1 MPGATGPRGN
11 VAANDFSNN
20 LKRQTLA
27 EQLADTLK
35 EAILAGRWAA
45 GQALPTEPELAAQF
59 GVSRAVVRDGTR
71 MLAARGLVEAQ
82 HGRGV
87 FVTGSPV
94 AAFGD
99 ALLLALRRAG
109 ATAWDVERFEQ
120 MVLPEVHAEAAR
132 QATDE
137 EVAEIE
143 QLAEAYHTV
152 FAEVTRSSWGR
163 SHLLPDERVRVM
175 AAFQALYRA
184 IFAAAHNAV
193 WALLAE
199 PLSNLRA
206 PRSWQEGD
214 LTAED
219 FIAHERRLIDARVA
233 AIVARDPDRARAT
246 AKTLGQLPPEAE
258 AAMRV
263 TPVGEI
269 PEIPLPLATTN
280 SDQ

>member
-11 VAANDFSNN
+11 VEPSDFSNN
-20 LKRQTLA
+20 LRRQTLA

-35 EAILAGRWAA
+35 EAILAGRWVA
-45 GQALPTEPELAAQF
+45 GEALPTEPELAAQF

-120 MVLPEVHAEAAR
+120 MVLPEVQAEAAR

-137 EVAEIE
+137 ELAAIVE
-143 QLAEAYHTV
+143 LAEAYHTA
-152 FAEVTRSSWGR
+152 FAQVTHNSWPRGELSPAQR
-163 SHLLPDERVRVM
+163 GQVM
-175 AAFQALYRA
+175 AAFRALYGA
-184 IFAAAHNAV
+184 IFAATHNAL

-199 PLSNLRA
+199 PLLRLRA
-206 PRSWQEGD
+206 PRSWQAGEM
-214 LTAED
+214 TADD
-219 FIAHERRLIDARVA
+219 FIAHERRVIGDRIA
-233 AIVARDPDRARAT
+233 AIVARDPERARAT
-246 AKTLGQLPPEAE
+246 ALTLAQLPSEAE
-258 AAMRV
+258 AAMRA
-263 TPVGEI
+263 TAVGEI
-269 PEIPLPLATTN
+269 PDIPLPLNVQAN
-280 SDQ
+280 AL

>member
-11 VAANDFSNN
+11 VATNGFSNN

-27 EQLADTLK
+27 EQLAETIK

-137 EVAEIE
+137 EVTAITE
-143 QLAEAYHTV
+143 LAEAYHAV
-152 FAEVTRSSWGR
+152 FAEVSRARWGR
-163 SHLLPDERVRVM
+163 GHLSATEREQVTV
-175 AAFQALYRA
+175 AFRALYAA
-184 IFAAAHNAV
+184 IFAATHNAV
-193 WALLAE
+193 WGLLAE
-199 PLSNLRA
+199 PLLRLRA
-206 PRSWQEGD
+206 LRSWQTGEMSLD
-214 LTAED
+214 E
-219 FIAHERRLIDARVA
+219 FIAHERREIDALIA
-233 AIVARDPDRARAT
+233 AIVARDPDHARAT
-246 AKTLGQLPPEAE
+246 ARTLGQLPVEAE
-258 AAMRV
+258 AAMRA

-269 PEIPLPLATTN
+269 AEIPLPLITN
-280 SDQ
+280 DIEQ

>member
-1 MPGATGPRGN
+1 MEAS
-11 VAANDFSNN
+11 DFSNN

-45 GQALPTEPELAAQF
+45 GEALPTEPELAAQF

-94 AAFGD
+94 APFGD
-99 ALLLALRRAG
+99 ALLRALRRAG

-132 QATDE
+132 QATD
-137 EVAEIE
+137 ADIADIGR
-143 QLAEAYHTV
+143 LAEAYHAA
-152 FAEVTRSSWGR
+152 FAEVTRESWQRGKLSPVQR
-163 SHLLPDERVRVM
+163 RQVM
-175 AAFQALYRA
+175 AAFRALYGA
-184 IFAAAHNAV
+184 IFAATHNAL

-199 PLSNLRA
+199 PLLALRA
-206 PRSWQEGD
+206 PRSWQSGEM
-214 LTAED
+214 TADE

-233 AIVARDPDRARAT
+233 AIVARDADRARET
-246 AKTLGQLPPEAE
+246 AKTLAQLPPAAE
-258 AAMRV
+258 AAMRAALQA

-269 PEIPLPLATTN
+269 ADIPLPLVSNHATHPGQ
-280 SDQ
+280 SGR

>member
-1 MPGATGPRGN
+1 
-11 VAANDFSNN
+11 VEANDFSNN

-27 EQLADTLK
+27 EQLADALK

-59 GVSRAVVRDGTR
+59 GVSRAVVRDATR

-87 FVTGSPV
+87 FVTGSSV

-120 MVLPEVHAEAAR
+120 MILPEVQAEAAR
-132 QATDE
+132 QATAG

-143 QLAEAYHTV
+143 QLAEAYHIV
-152 FAEVTRSSWGR
+152 FAEVTYSSWGR
-163 SHLLPDERVRVM
+163 SYLSPDERARVM
-175 AAFQALYRA
+175 AAFQALYGA
-184 IFAAAHNAV
+184 IFAATHNAV

-199 PLSNLRA
+199 PLLNLRA
-206 PRSWQEGD
+206 PRSWQEGG
-214 LTAED
+214 LTAEA
-219 FIAHERRLIDARVA
+219 FIAHERRQIDARVA
-233 AIVARDPDRARAT
+233 AIVARDPARARDT
-246 AKTLGQLPPEAE
+246 ARMLMALPPEAE
-258 AAMRV
+258 AAMKA

-269 PEIPLPLATTN
+269 PDIPLPLSTYHGSRTTAH
-280 SDQ
+280 

>member
-1 MPGATGPRGN
+1 MAT
-11 VAANDFSNN
+11 NDFSNN

-27 EQLADTLK
+27 EQLAETIK

-59 GVSRAVVRDGTR
+59 GVSRAVVRDATR

>member
-1 MPGATGPRGN
+1 MPGATGPRAN
-11 VAANDFSNN
+11 VEQSDFSNN
-20 LKRQTLA
+20 LRRQTLA

-35 EAILAGRWAA
+35 EAILAGRWRA
-45 GQALPTEPELAAQF
+45 GEALPTEPELAAQF

-120 MVLPEVHAEAAR
+120 MILPNVQAEAAR

-137 EVAEIE
+137 ELAKIAR
-143 QLAEAYHTV
+143 LAEAYHTV
-152 FAEVTRSSWGR
+152 FAAVTRDSWQRG
-163 SHLLPDERVRVM
+163 HLSPAEREQVM
-175 AAFQALYRA
+175 AAFRALYAA
-184 IFAAAHNAV
+184 IFAATHNAV

-199 PLSNLRA
+199 PLLRLRA

-214 LTAED
+214 LSAEE
-219 FIAHERRLIDARVA
+219 FIAHERQLIDARVE
-233 AIVARDPDRARAT
+233 AIIARDPDRARETDRVLMA
-246 AKTLGQLPPEAE
+246 LPPEAE
-258 AAMRV
+258 AAMRA

-269 PEIPLPLATTN
+269 PDIPLPLDTMGRTF
-280 SDQ
+280 

>member
-1 MPGATGPRGN
+1 
-11 VAANDFSNN
+11 
-20 LKRQTLA
+20 
-27 EQLADTLK
+27 
-35 EAILAGRWAA
+35 
-45 GQALPTEPELAAQF
+45 
-59 GVSRAVVRDGTR
+59 
-71 MLAARGLVEAQ
+71 
-82 HGRGV
+82 
-87 FVTGSPV
+87 
-94 AAFGD
+94 
-99 ALLLALRRAG
+99 
-109 ATAWDVERFEQ
+109 
-120 MVLPEVHAEAAR
+120 
-132 QATDE
+132 
-137 EVAEIE
+137 
-143 QLAEAYHTV
+143 
-152 FAEVTRSSWGR
+152 
-163 SHLLPDERVRVM
+163 M

>member
-1 MPGATGPRGN
+1 MA
-11 VAANDFSNN
+11 VNDFSNN

-35 EAILAGRWAA
+35 EAILAGRWGA
-45 GQALPTEPELAAQF
+45 GEALPTEPELAAQF

-132 QATDE
+132 QATDDE
-137 EVAEIE
+137 LAAIAE
-143 QLAEAYHTV
+143 LGEAYHTA
-152 FAEVTRSSWGR
+152 FAQVTRESW
-163 SHLLPDERVRVM
+163 ERGALSPAQRAHVM
-175 AAFQALYRA
+175 AAFRALYGA
-184 IFAAAHNAV
+184 IFAATHNTV

-199 PLSNLRA
+199 PLLRLRA
-206 PRSWQEGD
+206 PRSWQEGEM
-214 LTAED
+214 TADE
-219 FIAHERRLIDARVA
+219 FIAHERRLIDARIA
-233 AIVARDPDRARAT
+233 AIVARDPARARDT
-246 AKTLGQLPPEAE
+246 AQTLMALPPEAV
-258 AAMRV
+258 AAMRA
-263 TPVGEI
+263 TPVGQI
-269 PEIPLPLATTN
+269 PDIPLPLSTYHGSRSTA
-280 SDQ
+280 Q

>member
-1 MPGATGPRGN
+1 VEAS
-11 VAANDFSNN
+11 DFSNN
-20 LKRQTLA
+20 LKRRTLA
-27 EQLADTLK
+27 EQLAETLK

-45 GQALPTEPELAAQF
+45 GEALPTEPELAAQF

-71 MLAARGLVEAQ
+71 MLVARGLVEAQ

-109 ATAWDVERFEQ
+109 ASAWDVERFEQ
-120 MVLPEVHAEAAR
+120 MVLPEVQAEAAR
-132 QATDE
+132 QATDDE
-137 EVAEIE
+137 LAAIAE
-143 QLAEAYHTV
+143 LGEAYHTI
-152 FAEVTRSSWGR
+152 FAEVTHSSWARG
-163 SHLLPDERVRVM
+163 HLSLAERARVM
-175 AAFQALYRA
+175 VAFHALYAA
-184 IFAAAHNAV
+184 IFAATHNAV

-199 PLSNLRA
+199 PLLNLRA

-214 LTAED
+214 LTADD

-233 AIVARDPDRARAT
+233 AIVARDPDHARET
-246 AKTLGQLPPEAE
+246 ARTLMALPPEAE
-258 AAMRV
+258 AAMRA

-269 PEIPLPLATTN
+269 PDIPLPLVSNHPTHAG
-280 SDQ
+280 QPAR